1 MDDEDIIAGLAGL
14 GGLGLMARAYSD
26 LGDVGED
33 ALRYLTGN
41 VDLGEG
47 GLAGYIEDQQRFVP
61 YGVTTATGSSFGMAT
76 DPVTGEVTY
85 GLNLSEDELARQ
97 RRLFGLSDQILGQ
110 VGGSVEEREQA
121 VFDRMMQ
128 GMSPEMERQRLA
140 LEQRLQAQGRGGVM
154 TNMFGGTPE
163 QLAMA
168 KGQQEALSN
177 AYLNAMQFAGQE
189 QTRLANLGTG
199 LMNQGYVPQTM
210 LLQGIAPGMTAAEQ
224 ARDQQNIQAGNFA
237 ETYLSGIEAQLA
249 ADQARAG
256 MLGGLATAA
265 ISGGLG
271 IFEGAGRNP

>member
-1 MDDEDIIAGLAGL
+1 MSDEIGYLAGL
-14 GGLGLMARAYSD
+14 GGLGLMKKAYSD

-33 ALRYLTGN
+33 ALTYMIGEGA
-41 VDLGEG
+41 DLGPG
-47 GLAGYIEDQQRFVP
+47 GLAGYIRDQQQFVP

-85 GLNLSEDELARQ
+85 GLNLSEDERARQ
-97 RRLFGLSDQILGQ
+97 QRLFGLSDDILGQ
-110 VGGSVEEREQA
+110 VGGSVQEREQA

-168 KGQQEALSN
+168 KGQQEALNN

-210 LLQGIAPGMTAAEQ
+210 LLQGITPGMTAAEQ
-224 ARDQQNIQAGNFA
+224 RRDQQNIQMGNFA
-237 ETYLSGIEAQLA
+237 DAYVSGIQAQLA
-249 ADQARAG
+249 ANQARAG
-256 MLGGLATAA
+256 MLGGLGTSLA
-265 ISGGLG
+265 
-271 IFEGAGRNP
+271 EGALGLFDS